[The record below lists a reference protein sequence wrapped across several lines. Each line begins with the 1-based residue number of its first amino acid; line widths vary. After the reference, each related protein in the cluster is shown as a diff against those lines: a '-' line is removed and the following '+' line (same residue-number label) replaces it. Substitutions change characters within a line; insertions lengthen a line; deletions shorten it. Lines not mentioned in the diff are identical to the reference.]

1 MRKILTTV
9 KAMCIIVSVA
19 GVAELADARDL
30 KSLGSNTVPVRA
42 RSPAPNRKNPN
53 LFPLG
58 DRLGFIFIIA
68 ETEQPFFGCP
78 AFLFSLRAVLGRC
91 F

>member
-42 RSPAPNRKNPN
+42 RSPAPKSYSNFDTIRV
-53 LFPLG
+53 G
-58 DRLGFIFIIA
+58 C
-68 ETEQPFFGCP
+68 FF
-78 AFLFSLRAVLGRC
+78 A
-91 F
+91 